1 MRIGYR
7 DDWRKAS
14 CQRQG
19 LVRRSFQGQMML
31 LVTVALIVLLG
42 LAGLATD
49 FGLLWTEKRQIQT
62 AADAAAVAGALAVVS
77 GGNATTAAKTDSSV
91 NGFTDGSNS
100 VTVTVN
106 NPPTSGAYAGDSSA
120 VEAIVSKPEST
131 YFLRVLGYNS
141 VPIEGRAVAHT
152 GAHDCIYVMDPSA
165 NNALVAS
172 GGSSLSSS
180 CGILVNSNSTSGL
193 VASGGACVSATAIG
207 VNASSE
213 SQAGC
218 VSPAANFNVPRA
230 PDPLAYLTEPTPGT
244 CTASTTSGNGYTA
257 TNGATISQG
266 TYCGGIK
273 VQGGATL
280 NLNPGL
286 YILNGGGLTVSGT
299 SNIIGDGVTF
309 YNTGTSSGSTAYKPI
324 VVSGGSTTSL
334 TAPTSGSYA
343 GILFFEARGLST
355 SSNGQKNAISGAS
368 GAQFTGALYFLNSEL
383 DFTGGS
389 SAAYT
394 VIVADILN
402 ITGGTTVGN
411 NYSTLGGASPARE
424 TASLG
429 E

>member
-1 MRIGYR
+1 MGNVSLIANR
-7 DDWRKAS
+7 S
-14 CQRQG
+14 E
-19 LVRRSFQGQMML
+19 VRHRSFPGQMML
-31 LVTVALIVLLG
+31 LVAISLVVLLG

-106 NPPTSGAYAGDSSA
+106 NPPASGSYAGDSTA
-120 VEAIVSKPEST
+120 VEAIVTKPEPT
-131 YFLRVLGYNS
+131 YFLRVLGYSS
-141 VPIEGRAVAHT
+141 VAIEGRAVAHT

-165 NNALVAS
+165 NNALVVS
-172 GGSSLSSS
+172 GGTSLTSS
-180 CGILVNSNSTSGL
+180 CGILVNSSSTSGL

-213 SQAGC
+213 SQAAC
-218 VSPAANFNVPRA
+218 VSPAVTFNVPRA
-230 PDPLAYLTEPTPGT
+230 PDPLAYLTAPALGS
-244 CTASTTSGNGYTA
+244 CTASTTSGHGYTA
-257 TNGATISQG
+257 TDGATISQG
-266 TYCGGIK
+266 TYCGGIT
-273 VQGGATL
+273 VPGGATL
-280 NLNPGL
+280 NLNPRL
-286 YILNGGGLTVSGT
+286 YILDGGGLTVSGT
-299 SNIIGDGVTF
+299 SNIIGSGVTF
-309 YNTGTSSGSTAYKPI
+309 YNTGTNSGSTQYKPI
-324 VVSGGSTTSL
+324 TVSGGSTTSL

-343 GILFFEARGLST
+343 GILFFEDRGLST
-355 SSNGQKNAISGAS
+355 NNNNQKNAISGQS

-389 SAAYT
+389 KAAYT

-402 ITGGTTVGN
+402 LTGGTTAN
-411 NYSTLGGASPARE
+411 SDYSTLGGASPARE
-424 TASLG
+424 TAALG

>member
-1 MRIGYR
+1 
-7 DDWRKAS
+7 
-14 CQRQG
+14 
-19 LVRRSFQGQMML
+19 MML

-77 GGNATTAAKTDSSV
+77 GGNVTTAAKTDSSV
-91 NGFTDGSNS
+91 NGFTDGTQG
-100 VTVTVN
+100 VTVAVN
-106 NPPTSGAYAGDSSA
+106 NPPASGSYAGDSSA
-120 VEAIVSKPEST
+120 VEAIVTKPEQT

-141 VPIEGRAVAHT
+141 VAIEGRAVAHT

-165 NNALVAS
+165 NNALVTS
-172 GGSSLSSS
+172 GSSTLSSS
-180 CGILVNSNSTSGL
+180 CGIVVNSSSTSGL
-193 VASGGACVSATAIG
+193 VASGGACISAAAIG

-213 SQAGC
+213 SQAAC
-218 VSPAANFNVPRA
+218 VSPAATFNVPRVS
-230 PDPLAYLTEPTPGT
+230 DPLAYLTEPTPGT
-244 CTASTTSGNGYTA
+244 CTPSTASGNGYTA

-266 TYCGGIK
+266 TYCGGIT

-280 NLNPGL
+280 NLNSGL
-286 YILNGGGLTVSGT
+286 YILDGGGLTVGGG
-299 SNIIGDGVTF
+299 SNIIGSGVTF
-309 YNTGTSSGSTAYKPI
+309 YNTGTGSGPSAYKPI
-324 VVSGGSTTSL
+324 TVSGGSTTSL
-334 TAPTSGSYA
+334 TAPTTGNYA
-343 GILFFEARGLST
+343 GILFFEDRGLST
-355 SSNGQKNAISGAS
+355 NNNNQKNAISGAS

-389 SAAYT
+389 DASYN

>member
-1 MRIGYR
+1 MRITYGG
-7 DDWRKAS
+7 DWQRAL

-19 LVRRSFQGQMML
+19 PVRRRCLPGQMML
-31 LVTVALIVLLG
+31 LVTVALIVLMG

-77 GGNATTAAKTDSSV
+77 GGNVTTAAKTDSSV
-91 NGFTDGSNS
+91 NGFTDGINS

-106 NPPTSGAYAGDSSA
+106 NPPATGSYAGDSNA
-120 VEAIVSKPEST
+120 VEAIVTKPEQT

-141 VPIEGRAVAHT
+141 VAIMGRAVAHT

-165 NNALVAS
+165 NNALVTS
-172 GGSSLSSS
+172 GGSNLSSG
-180 CGILVNSNSTSGL
+180 CGIVVNSSSTSGL
-193 VASGGACVSATAIG
+193 VASGGACISAAAIG

-213 SQAGC
+213 SQAAC
-218 VSPAANFNVPRA
+218 VSPAATFNVPRVS
-230 PDPLAYLTEPTPGT
+230 DPLAYLTEPTPGT
-244 CTASTTSGNGYTA
+244 CTPSTTSGHGYTA

-266 TYCGGIK
+266 TYCGGIT

-280 NLNPGL
+280 NLNGGL
-286 YILNGGGLTVSGT
+286 YILDGGGLTVSGG
-299 SNIIGDGVTF
+299 SNIIGNGVTF
-309 YNTGTSSGSTAYKPI
+309 YNTGTSSLQYKPI
-324 VVSGGSTTSL
+324 TVSGGSTTSL
-334 TAPTSGSYA
+334 TAPTTGNYA
-343 GILFFEARGLST
+343 GILFFEDRGLST
-355 SSNGQKNAISGAS
+355 NNNNQKNAISGAS

-389 SAAYT
+389 NAAYT

-402 ITGGTTVGN
+402 ITGGTTVN
-411 NYSTLGGASPARE
+411 SNYSTLGGASPARE
-424 TASLG
+424 TAALG